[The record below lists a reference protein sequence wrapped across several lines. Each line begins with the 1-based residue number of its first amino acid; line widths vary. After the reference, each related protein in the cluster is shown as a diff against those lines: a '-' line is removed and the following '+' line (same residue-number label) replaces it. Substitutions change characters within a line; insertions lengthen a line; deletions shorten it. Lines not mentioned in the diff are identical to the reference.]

1 MDLTGG
7 PRPLWIRVARVAKV
21 ARVAR
26 VARVPR
32 VTTVAR
38 LGPVC
43 CHGLFIIN
51 RSTVQLGDKE
61 LFGGMWLSST
71 LNSMLIET
79 CFCFILNR
87 GGHCSLQTRELGQTP
102 LINIHM

>member
-1 MDLTGG
+1 MAPLDLTGG
-7 PRPLWIRVARVAKV
+7 LRPLWIRVARVAKV

-71 LNSMLIET
+71 LNSV
-79 CFCFILNR
+79 R
-87 GGHCSLQTRELGQTP
+87 
-102 LINIHM
+102 

>member
-7 PRPLWIRVARVAKV
+7 LRPLWIRVARIARV
-21 ARVAR
+21 ARVTKVTR

-61 LFGGMWLSST
+61 LLEVCGSVVL
-71 LNSMLIET
+71 
-79 CFCFILNR
+79 
-87 GGHCSLQTRELGQTP
+87 
-102 LINIHM
+102 

>member
-7 PRPLWIRVARVAKV
+7 LRPLWIRVARVARVAKV
-21 ARVAR
+21 ARVPR
-26 VARVPR
+26 IPR

-38 LGPVC
+38 LRPVC

-51 RSTVQLGDKE
+51 RSTVQSGDKE

-71 LNSMLIET
+71 LNSV
-79 CFCFILNR
+79 R
-87 GGHCSLQTRELGQTP
+87 
-102 LINIHM
+102 

>member
-7 PRPLWIRVARVAKV
+7 LRPLWIRVARIARV
-21 ARVAR
+21 ARVTKVTR

-51 RSTVQLGDKE
+51 RSTVQSGDKE

-71 LNSMLIET
+71 LNSV
-79 CFCFILNR
+79 R
-87 GGHCSLQTRELGQTP
+87 
-102 LINIHM
+102 